1 MATLAD
7 CLPQSQRAFIEGIA
21 ADRETQANK
30 RSALIDR
37 DGHLNFKGER
47 CSPCVDCG
55 RIFTES
61 GLRLT
66 RGASVRLL
74 CRSCLAVAKSAHHG

>member
-1 MATLAD
+1 MPMIAD
-7 CLPQSQRAFIEGIA
+7 CLSDAQRVDL
-21 ADRETQANK
+21 ADLPTRRETQAK

-66 RGASVRLL
+66 RGANVRLL
-74 CRSCLAVAKSAHHG
+74 CRSCLAQAKSAHHG

>member
-1 MATLAD
+1 MPMIADTLTDAQRVDLAD
-7 CLPQSQRAFIEGIA
+7 LPTR
-21 ADRETQANK
+21 RETQAK
-30 RSALIDR
+30 RSALVDR
-37 DGHLNFKGER
+37 DGHLNFNGER

-74 CRSCLAVAKSAHHG
+74 CRSCLAQAKSAPHG